1 MEIEEQIVRA
11 EEVAESPITIEGENK
26 VELEAQTAK
35 VESAGYVKIYD
46 TNTGEMSL
54 CNRNMLVHHLK
65 KRRPDNSIVFTTIK
79 PKFAPKRGK
88 LKCLLHPDSPNR
100 AHYDEMGLAV
110 CRKSNITSPYQVIR
124 HMQKRHKV
132 EYGTIKEEE
141 ARLEK
146 QREREERQEDRK
158 LQAELL
164 KTATKTATK
173 EAPLYVSDKE
183 KK

>member
-1 MEIEEQIVRA
+1 
-11 EEVAESPITIEGENK
+11 VAESQITIEGETN

-46 TNTGEMSL
+46 TKTGEMSL
-54 CNRNMLVHHLK
+54 CNRNMLTHHLK
-65 KRRPDNSIVFTTIK
+65 KRRPDGSIVFTTIR
-79 PKFAPKRGK
+79 PKFAPKRGQ

-100 AHYDEMGLAV
+100 QHYDEMGLAV
-110 CRKSNITSPYQVIR
+110 CKKSNITSPYQVIR

-146 QREREERQEDRK
+146 QRERAERQEDRK

-164 KTATKTATK
+164 KGVSKPASTE
-173 EAPLYVSDKE
+173 EAPLYVSE
-183 KK
+183 KKKK